1 MTKWKV
7 DNSWTLFL
15 DRDGVI
21 NTRLENDYVK
31 SPQEF
36 QFIHGSDDAIVSL
49 SRIFG
54 WIFVV
59 TNQQGIG
66 KGLMTESNLNEIHRL
81 MEQKIEIKGGSITKV
96 YYAPGISSPNNYMRK
111 PKPGMALLAQRQH
124 KGVDFGKSI
133 MVGDTDSDI
142 IFGVKLGMKTVR
154 IISEIETVKVEA
166 DITIGSLTELQKYLE
181 L

>member
-21 NTRLENDYVK
+21 NERLHNDYVK

-36 QFIHGSDDAIVSL
+36 RFISGSDDSIVSF
-49 SRIFG
+49 SKIFG
-54 WIFVV
+54 WLFVV

-81 MEQKIEIKGGSITKV
+81 MEQKVEIKGGKITKV
-96 YYAPGISSPNNYMRK
+96 YYAPGLSSPDNYMRK

-124 KGVDFGKSI
+124 KGVDFNKAI

-142 IFGVKLGMKTVR
+142 IFGSNLGMKTVR
-154 IISEIETVKVEA
+154 IAYANEIVKVKA
-166 DITIGSLTELQKYLE
+166 DLTIESLIELNKFIE
-181 L
+181 I